1 MKKLLLLG
9 MLLSGTVAAEEVK
22 LIERTNYATTI
33 DQEVRERVFLGCVNA
48 IKSLN
53 VKDYSDLDDS
63 ISACGDEAAKI
74 ALRGRHE
81 ASDGYKY
88 ITVVPTQAKQ

>member
-9 MLLSGTVAAEEVK
+9 VLLSCTAHAEEVK
-22 LIERTNYATTI
+22 LIDNTNYATTI

-48 IKSLN
+48 VKSLN
-53 VKDYSDLDDS
+53 IKEYSDLDDA
-63 ISACGDEAAKI
+63 ITACGDEAAKI

-88 ITVVPTQAKQ
+88 ITVVPTQAKP